1 MCYFFISVNMC
12 SPRASLSRQS
22 KRSPKSCTGG
32 YPEATETSSCS
43 RCCCGASWW
52 YWSKFISLGL
62 ATSSAADANKERGGL
77 PPSFPQCRVCIAR
90 GVCITPRWKAR
101 FLCRLAQKWFNPP
114 SLRAELGSELL
125 GQVSGPPPSRASWEQ
140 PSAESTPCY
149 SAAISVSP
157 LGCAAS
163 HEGRAVTKYLG
174 SLDTAP
180 SFERKG

>member
-1 MCYFFISVNMC
+1 MCYFFISVNAC
-12 SPRASLSRQS
+12 SPRASLSRRS

-62 ATSSAADANKERGGL
+62 ATSSAADANKEHGGL
-77 PPSFPQCRVCIAR
+77 PPSFPQCRACIAQ
-90 GVCITPRWKAR
+90 GICLTPRWKAR
-101 FLCRLAQKWFNPP
+101 FLCRLAQKGFNPP

-125 GQVSGPPPSRASWEQ
+125 GLVTGSPPSRASSEQ
-140 PSAESTPCY
+140 LSGESTPCY

-174 SLDTAP
+174 SLDPAP